1 MTSVRDSYD
10 QYLIVGGGKTGIDA
24 VLYLLDHGV
33 LPDKISWVVPNDSW
47 LLNRDSLVFD
57 ENTISFYESYFE
69 GLTNDN
75 DKTWQDVYK
84 R

>member
-33 LPDKISWVVPNDSW
+33 LPDKISWIVPNDSW

-57 ENTISFYESYFE
+57 ENTISFWESYFE

>member
-33 LPDKISWVVPNDSW
+33 LPDKISWIVPNDSW

>member
-1 MTSVRDSYD
+1 MRDSYD

-33 LPDKISWVVPNDSW
+33 LPDKISWIVPNDSW

-57 ENTISFYESYFE
+57 ENTISFWESYFE

>member
-1 MTSVRDSYD
+1 MRDSYD